1 MKMRGFV
8 AVAACAGAMISA
20 DYANGTT
27 VTVGPTVSPTGS
39 NVFSCNYVQGGC
51 PGYTYAQLTSLSL
64 DEVPADGVIKTWRV
78 AGESS
83 VALHVLRP
91 GEEEGGAWFGQGE
104 SALATNLKGGPNS
117 TNLPV
122 HAGDII
128 GVDIGGPGIQ
138 GLVYTEDSVGS
149 EYLLFNPALPAF
161 GGGTPNVLYDKYLL
175 VNADVVLAPVV
186 SSISPAQG
194 PTGGGNPVAI
204 SGLYLDGAT
213 GVSFGSAPASS
224 FTIDS
229 ANHITAV
236 APASAAG
243 PVDVHVTGP
252 GGSSG
257 VVEADRYTFT
267 ASVTGSTTAP
277 AAPGTGAP
285 SGGQVAHPAV
295 GGLGQTASRWRR
307 GQNLPH
313 ISRAGG
319 VPVGTTFSFNL
330 NEAATSSFAFG
341 RRSAGRRVKGRC
353 MAVNPGNAGRR
364 RCTRMVRAGAFSL
377 PGHAGVNKVFFQ
389 GRLSNS
395 KTLKPGTYSLVVS
408 VRDAR
413 GLTSASRSLSF
424 TIVS

>member
-1 MKMRGFV
+1 MKIRRFV
-8 AVAACAGAMISA
+8 AVVACAGAMFSA

-39 NVFSCNYVQGGC
+39 NVVSCNYFQAGC
-51 PGYTYAQLTSLSL
+51 LGFTFAQLTSLSL
-64 DEVPADGVIKTWRV
+64 DEVPADGVINTWRV

-91 GEEEGGAWFGQGE
+91 GEEEGGAWFGQGV

-117 TNLPV
+117 TSLPV
-122 HAGDII
+122 RAGDII
-128 GVDIGGPGIQ
+128 GVDVGGPNNVQ

-149 EYLLFNPALPAF
+149 EYLLFQPALPAF
-161 GGGTPNVLYDKYLL
+161 GGGTPNVQYDKYLL
-175 VNADVVLAPVV
+175 VNADVVLAPTL
-186 SSISPAQG
+186 SSVSPAQG
-194 PTGGGNPVAI
+194 PTGGGNAVAI

-213 GVSFGSAPASS
+213 GVSFGSVPASS
-224 FTIDS
+224 FVIDS

-243 PVDVHVTGP
+243 SVDVHVIGP
-252 GGSSG
+252 GGSSA

-267 ASVTGSTTAP
+267 ASATAP
-277 AAPGTGAP
+277 AAPGTGVP
-285 SGGQVAHPAV
+285 SGGQVVADPAV

-307 GQNLPH
+307 GQGLPH
-313 ISRAGG
+313 ISRAG

-330 NEAATSSFAFG
+330 NEAATSSFAFS
-341 RRSAGRRVKGRC
+341 RRAAGRRAKGRC
-353 MAVNPGNAGRR
+353 VAVTPGNAGRR
-364 RCTRMVRAGAFSL
+364 RCTRMVSAGGFSL

-389 GRLSNS
+389 GRLSSS
-395 KTLKPGTYSLVVS
+395 KTLKPGTYSLLLS

-413 GLTSASRSLSF
+413 GLTSSSRSLSF

>member
-1 MKMRGFV
+1 
-8 AVAACAGAMISA
+8 MISA